1 MSVVTKEDTLSNLDH
16 DELRVDT
23 EHAIEDLM
31 NEAHA
36 MEVYFLKKRL
46 HIAHLKP
53 ELVLKDDTNELRLEL
68 MRKDELLKKN
78 YEKTNQW
85 QSVLADV
92 QSVTTASGKYFVFRP
107 PVIVCT

>member
-1 MSVVTKEDTLSNLDH
+1 MVTKEDTLSNLDH

-23 EHAIEDLM
+23 EHALQELM
-31 NEAHA
+31 EKAHA
-36 MEVYFLKKRL
+36 MEGYFLKKRL

-78 YEKTNQW
+78 YEKINQW
-85 QSVLADV
+85 QNILADV
-92 QSVTTASGKYFVFRP
+92 QSVTTTSGKV
-107 PVIVCT
+107 